1 MKWGSNTFPKAHL
14 RLVNLTA
21 PSSLKYAK
29 PRWSGPLCHLRP
41 HVTSL
46 KWSSKFLW
54 RRTYWGRS
62 ADVPCRDNI
71 RPCCCMNIHHLYCE
85 KQWAPQSCLFKSL
98 CLVCNT
104 IPIVALFSFKS
115 TCTWNIHPTKCRIWL
130 ESKKSSIYLK
140 VEEEF
145 IHLL

>member
-21 PSSLKYAK
+21 PRSLKHAK
-29 PRWSGPLCHLRP
+29 PWWSGPLCHLRP

-46 KWSSKFLW
+46 KWILNKENLL
-54 RRTYWGRS
+54 RKNYWWTI
-62 ADVPCRDNI
+62 PCRDNI
-71 RPCCCMNIHHLYCE
+71 RPGRCMNIHRLYCE
-85 KQWAPQSCLFKSL
+85 KHLAPQSCLFKSP

-104 IPIVALFSFKS
+104 IPMIVLFSFRS
-115 TCTWNIHPTKCRIWL
+115 TCTWNMHPTKRRIWL
-130 ESKKSSIYLK
+130 ESEEASIYLK
-140 VEEEF
+140 IAEEF